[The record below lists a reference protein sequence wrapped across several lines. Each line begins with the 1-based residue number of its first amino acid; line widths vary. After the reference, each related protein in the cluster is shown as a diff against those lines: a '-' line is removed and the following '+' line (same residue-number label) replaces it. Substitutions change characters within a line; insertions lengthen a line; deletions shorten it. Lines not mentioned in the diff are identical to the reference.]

1 MQRLLL
7 RQLLYSG
14 LQRPDAVMRRDVSYP
29 VVVLPYAVAMA
40 HAIVMPLEL
49 GRAEAVSAG
58 QPHPADAAP
67 DASSPRM
74 LEVAICRPAI
84 GRPQLPEGLLDA
96 PGRGCR
102 PFILL
107 SGCHIKFDYSP
118 ACPYTHKVTVPPRQ
132 VAKGQLPMLRQPVHQ
147 RSGYDPIGAD
157 SSPRWRAPANFAAE
171 LQGIVL
177 LTGPPPC

>member
-14 LQRPDAVMRRDVSYP
+14 LQRPDAVMCCDVSYP

-49 GRAEAVSAG
+49 GLAEAVSAG

-67 DASSPRM
+67 DTSSPRV
-74 LEVAICRPAI
+74 LEVTICRPAV

-118 ACPYTHKVTVPPRQ
+118 ACPYNNKVTVPPGR
-132 VAKGQLPMLRQPVHQ
+132 VARGQLPMLRPPVNQ
-147 RSGYDPIGAD
+147 KSDYDPEGVG
-157 SSPRWRAPANFAAE
+157 STPRWRVPADFAAE
-171 LQGIVL
+171 LQCIVL
-177 LTGPPPC
+177 LSG